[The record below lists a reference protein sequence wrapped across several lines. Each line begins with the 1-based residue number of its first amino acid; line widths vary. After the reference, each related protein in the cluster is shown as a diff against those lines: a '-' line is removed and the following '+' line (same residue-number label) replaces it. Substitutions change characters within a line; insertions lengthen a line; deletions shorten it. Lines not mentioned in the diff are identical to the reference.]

1 LVERG
6 VPQGAVR
13 VSTHPSEAEFSGHY
27 GPLPLEHGFRFRLY
41 APSANEVTLTADG
54 RTLPMERSG
63 EWFVVDD
70 PEAADGTRYTFT
82 IDGSLTVPDPGS
94 RFQPDGV
101 HGASAVVAAPFDWP
115 DDGWRG
121 RPWHEHVIYELH
133 VGTFTLE
140 GTYDAA
146 ARKLDDLV
154 ALGITAIELM
164 PLSSFPGDRNWGYD
178 GVLHYA
184 PYAGY
189 GTPHDLKRFIAAAHA
204 RGLAVLLDVVY
215 NHFGP
220 EGNYL
225 HAYAPAF
232 FNEGRH
238 TPWGAA
244 LDITVPAVRS
254 YFIDNAAYWL
264 TEYRFDGLRLDA
276 THAIVDPQH
285 PAFLHDLR
293 AEALAAVAPGRHVAL
308 VVENDLNDIAL
319 LDDGYDA
326 QWNDD
331 VHHCAHVIGT
341 GEAGGYYVDYDAHP
355 LSLLGRALT
364 TGYAYQGEPSQ
375 HRDGV
380 VRGAPSARLPLTA
393 FVTFLQNHDQIGN
406 RAFGERLARLAP
418 PAALRA
424 LAALVYLAPSPPLLF
439 MGEEW
444 SASTPFLYF
453 CDFEPELARLVT
465 EGRRREF
472 AAFAEFA
479 NPEVRDT
486 IPDPSARGTFEASI
500 LRWDERRETD
510 HAAMLAFVTSVLH
523 ARKQHVIPH
532 IAGIT
537 GVGAHAEC
545 VGKRGLALRWPLAGG
560 TLYADAQLGDGSDVP
575 FAETLPG
582 DTFFSTHGATYAQGR
597 APAWSVRWS
606 RA

>member
-1 LVERG
+1 MEN
-6 VPQGAVR
+6 
-13 VSTHPSEAEFSGHY
+13 SGHY
-27 GPLPLEHGFRFRLY
+27 GPLPLDDGFRFRLY
-41 APSANEVTLTADG
+41 APTAKAVTLTADG
-54 RTLPMERSG
+54 RTLTMERSG
-63 EWFVVDD
+63 DWFVVDD
-70 PEAADGTRYTFT
+70 PHAREGTRYTFT
-82 IDGSLTVPDPGS
+82 IDGDLTVPDPGS

-101 HGASAVVAAPFDWP
+101 HGPSQIVAAPFDWP
-115 DDGWRG
+115 ADGWLG
-121 RPWHEHVIYELH
+121 RPWHEYVIYELH
-133 VGTFTLE
+133 VGTFTFA
-140 GTYDAA
+140 GTYAA
-146 ARKLDDLV
+146 AIERLDDLV
-154 ALGITAIELM
+154 ALGITAVELM
-164 PLSSFPGDRNWGYD
+164 PLSTFPGARNWGYD

-225 HAYAPAF
+225 HAYAPSF
-232 FNEGRH
+232 FNEGLH

-244 LDITVPAVRS
+244 LDITVPDVRS

-264 TEYRFDGLRLDA
+264 TEFRFDGLRLDA

-285 PAFLHDLR
+285 PSFLHDLR
-293 AEALAAVAPGRHVAL
+293 ASALAAVAPERHVAL

-341 GEAGGYYVDYDAHP
+341 GEMGGYYADYDAHP
-355 LSLLGRALT
+355 IQLLARALT
-364 TGYAYQGEPSQ
+364 TGFAYQGEPSL
-375 HRDGV
+375 HRDGAL
-380 VRGAPSARLPLTA
+380 RGSPSARLPLSA
-393 FVTFLQNHDQIGN
+393 FVSFLQNHDQIGN
-406 RAFGERLARLAP
+406 RAFGERISRLAP
-418 PAALRA
+418 PAVLHA
-424 LAALVYLAPSPPLLF
+424 LAAMIFLAPAPPLLF

-444 SASTPFLYF
+444 AASTPFLYF

-479 NPEVRDT
+479 DPQVRDT
-486 IPDPSARGTFEASI
+486 IPDPSAPETFSASV
-500 LRWDERRETD
+500 LRWEERVEPD
-510 HAAMLAFVTSVLH
+510 HAAMLAFVSRVLQT
-523 ARKQHVIPH
+523 RLREVIPQ
-532 IAGIT
+532 IAGVT
-537 GVGAHAEC
+537 GADATFERIGE
-545 VGKRGLALRWPLAGG
+545 RGLALQWKLANG
-560 TLYADAQLGDGSDVP
+560 TLHADAQLGEAADAP
-575 FAETLPG
+575 FAERLPG
-582 DTFFSTHGATYAQGR
+582 VTFFSTHGDAYPDGH

>member
-1 LVERG
+1 M
-6 VPQGAVR
+6 R
-13 VSTHPSEAEFSGHY
+13 VSSRSSEAASSGRF
-27 GPLPLEHGFRFRLY
+27 GPLPLDRGFRFRLY
-41 APSANEVTLTADG
+41 APAATSVTLTADG
-54 RTLPMERSG
+54 RALEMDRDG
-63 EWFVVDD
+63 DWFTVDD
-70 PEAADGTRYTFT
+70 PRAHHETRYTFS
-82 IDGSLTVPDPGS
+82 IDGTFTVPDPGS

-101 HGASAVVAAPFDWP
+101 HGPSAVAYTPFDWP

-133 VGTFTLE
+133 LGTFTFE
-140 GTYDAA
+140 GTYAA
-146 ARKLDDLV
+146 AGAKLDDLV
-154 ALGITAIELM
+154 ELGVTAIELM
-164 PLSSFPGDRNWGYD
+164 PLSTFPGARNWGYD

-189 GTPHDLKRFIAAAHA
+189 GTPYDLKRLIAAAHA

-232 FNEGRH
+232 FNEAVH

-244 LDITVPAVRS
+244 LDMTVPDVRA
-254 YFIDNAAYWL
+254 YFIENAAYWL

-276 THAIVDPQH
+276 TQEIVDPQH
-285 PAFLHDLR
+285 PSFLHDLR
-293 AEALAAVAPGRHVAL
+293 ANARASVASDRHIAL

-331 VHHCAHVIGT
+331 VHHCAHVLGT
-341 GEAGGYYVDYDAHP
+341 GETGGYYRDYARDPIA
-355 LSLLGRALT
+355 LLGRALT
-364 TGYAYQGEPSQ
+364 SGYAYQGEPSA
-375 HRDGV
+375 HRDGTR
-380 VRGAPSARLPLTA
+380 RGAPSARLPLSA

-418 PAALRA
+418 PAVLHA
-424 LAALVYLAPSPPLLF
+424 LASLIFLAPSPPLLF

-444 SASTPFLYF
+444 AASTPFLYF

-472 AAFAEFA
+472 AAFPAFA
-479 NPEVRDT
+479 DAAVRET
-486 IPDPSARGTFEASI
+486 IPDPSAQETFAASV
-500 LRWDERRETD
+500 LRWEERGEPE
-510 HAAMLAFVTSVLH
+510 HATMLAFVARVL
-523 ARKQHVIPH
+523 RTRQRDVVPF
-532 IAGIT
+532 IAGAT
-537 GVGAHAEC
+537 GAAATYERIGE
-545 VGKRGLALRWPLAGG
+545 RGLALHWNLPSGALH
-560 TLYADAQLGDGSDVP
+560 ADAQLGTAADETFV
-575 FAETLPG
+575 ETLPG
-582 DTFFSTHGATYAQGR
+582 ETFFHTHEARYPGGR